1 MIITNITSTKI
12 NYYPLILRFFI
23 SGVDLHQQG
32 AALKSFSRKKKDIN
46 YGKAVSTNSLQAES
60 ISVAKVNPEGLVRDR
75 RTIEE
80 IQQVGACCVVCC
92 LEWYCVVLC
101 CSAHRA

>member
-1 MIITNITSTKI
+1 MDFD
-12 NYYPLILRFFI
+12 LLL
-23 SGVDLHQQG
+23 GVDLHQQG
-32 AALKSFSRKKKDIN
+32 AALKNFARKKKDIN

-80 IQQVGACCVVCC
+80 IQQVCGCGVVWCGVVRCVVSI
-92 LEWYCVVLC
+92 CV
-101 CSAHRA
+101 